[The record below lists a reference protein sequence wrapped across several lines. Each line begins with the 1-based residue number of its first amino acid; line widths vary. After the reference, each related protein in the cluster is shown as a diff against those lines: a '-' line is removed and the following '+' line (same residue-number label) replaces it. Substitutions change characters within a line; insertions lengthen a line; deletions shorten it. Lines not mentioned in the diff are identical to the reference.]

1 MTPIKRRRQRAV
13 PGSPVILDS
22 GALTELVDRRSA
34 VNAILEE
41 LRRENYRVVIPA
53 VVLVEALS
61 GKRGDEPINQ
71 IIKRAAEVPASD
83 EQRCRLAAG
92 LRARTPDASPVD
104 ALVVAE
110 AVVAPAQLVPVI
122 LTFDPHVRA
131 VAATADRLI
140 VVPEL
145 Q

>member
-1 MTPIKRRRQRAV
+1 M
-13 PGSPVILDS
+13 
-22 GALTELVDRRSA
+22 
-34 VNAILEE
+34 
-41 LRRENYRVVIPA
+41 IPA
-53 VVLVEALS
+53 VVLVEALA

-92 LRARTPDASPVD
+92 LRAGTPDASPVD

-110 AVVAPAQLVPVI
+110 AVVASAGLVPVI
-122 LTFDPHVRA
+122 LTFDPHLRA
-131 VAATADRLI
+131 VASVVDRLI

-145 Q
+145 